1 MDYSKF
7 KIFLSA
13 LEHGLELQVGDQ
25 VYAMGFDSKDRP
37 RISHKL
43 TSTDS
48 EGNEKPVY
56 MQGLILPEINNF
68 ILEIMDKITDE
79 DIAEIAA
86 TVAFNKVKKEKYGK

>member
-13 LEHGLELQVGDQ
+13 LEHGFELQVGDH

-48 EGNEKPVY
+48 EGNVKPVY
-56 MQGLILPEINNF
+56 MQGLVLPEINNF
-68 ILEIMDKITDE
+68 ILEIMDNITDE
-79 DIAEIAA
+79 NIAEIASVI
-86 TVAFNKVKKEKYGK
+86 TFDKIKKEKYEK